1 MQGCQDRRTWQ
12 PEQFGYGGRC
22 PPTEK
27 VGVLPPSATPSPEAI
42 MRTRH
47 GRVGT
52 VLAICTLVGVS
63 GTNAEAQLITTDF
76 PRSPRPKEAAG

>member
-1 MQGCQDRRTWQ
+1 MR
-12 PEQFGYGGRC
+12 
-22 PPTEK
+22 
-27 VGVLPPSATPSPEAI
+27 
-42 MRTRH
+42 RTRH